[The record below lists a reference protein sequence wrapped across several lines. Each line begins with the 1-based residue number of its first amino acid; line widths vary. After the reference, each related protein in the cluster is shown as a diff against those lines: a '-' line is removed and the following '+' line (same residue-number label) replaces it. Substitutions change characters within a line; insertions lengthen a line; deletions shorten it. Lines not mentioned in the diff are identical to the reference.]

1 VLEDLINQQVH
12 QRVRLLSRHVDGADV
27 ALGFGT
33 DVPHLPGRPGLL
45 HGGQYLVGGLCNPVG
60 VGHARGF
67 CGEGKCRRDH
77 RGDGPAATE
86 DRCGFVHPGAALLGE
101 RSRFVLGV
109 AGFQGCLLGQV

>member
-1 VLEDLINQQVH
+1 MAANIWSAVCATQWASAM
-12 QRVRLLSRHVDGADV
+12 RG
-27 ALGFGT
+27 
-33 DVPHLPGRPGLL
+33 
-45 HGGQYLVGGLCNPVG
+45 
-60 VGHARGF
+60 GF

-109 AGFQGCLLGQV
+109 AGFQGCLLSQV